1 MNAKCNRIVMDLTH
15 NSCANVDNSK
25 DVKSLRVIG
34 CVLLNYD
41 KCKMQ
46 PMSNGF
52 NMIQMYNSTHVD
64 S

>member
-1 MNAKCNRIVMDLTH
+1 
-15 NSCANVDNSK
+15 
-25 DVKSLRVIG
+25 VKSLQVIG

-52 NMIQMYNSTHVD
+52 NMIQMYNSIHVD
-64 S
+64 SWKDVKKLTNYYSVMCK

>member
-1 MNAKCNRIVMDLTH
+1 MDLTH